1 MKAKYMILLAFFL
14 FSQIDALAHV
24 NQKVLHTESQYS
36 KVCPLQDGNCL
47 VLSTKTGSSSR
58 STMSKLDKDGE
69 ILNHNLTLDV
79 SFTGGAELVEP
90 KIENKEERDY
100 HLFYHKNKGSKEMTA
115 TFDDSGN
122 TYLNNTIVRKNSLYR
137 RISAVALKNG
147 RVLVAGITN
156 EVGEERVEITMYNP
170 KTENKIIG
178 ITLEPAYSKYI
189 SCFEQKENDVYCVFV
204 TFENE
209 FISKLIVNHLKV
221 SENSLVSKEKKVVKT
236 FFTEFNFVKAVPLN
250 DTDFLILFQTGNP
263 ANDDIYGKL
272 YGNSGKEPTLYEQ
285 QLIMANGGISSEQ
298 GMEYIH
304 RIIHRPE
311 KPDIFQLY
319 APRWKKNELAL
330 KVPGPA
336 YYHPKNQPKAL
347 SFNNADKT
355 HFIVTPGAINPKAD
369 NPIDDEL

>member
-1 MKAKYMILLAFFL
+1 MKAKYMILLAFLL

-24 NQKVLHTESQYS
+24 NQKVLHTESQYP
-36 KVCPLQDGNCL
+36 KVCPLQDGNFL
-47 VLSTKTGSSSR
+47 VLSTKTGSSSK

-69 ILNHNLTLDV
+69 PLNQNLVLDV

-236 FFTEFNFVKAVPLN
+236 FFTEFNFVKAV
-250 DTDFLILFQTGNP
+250 D
-263 ANDDIYGKL
+263 
-272 YGNSGKEPTLYEQ
+272 
-285 QLIMANGGISSEQ
+285 
-298 GMEYIH
+298 
-304 RIIHRPE
+304 
-311 KPDIFQLY
+311 
-319 APRWKKNELAL
+319 
-330 KVPGPA
+330 KV
-336 YYHPKNQPKAL
+336 H
-347 SFNNADKT
+347 
-355 HFIVTPGAINPKAD
+355 
-369 NPIDDEL
+369 